1 MGTFFRNILKIAFY
15 TSTLPLMMLVVLT
28 MLDVGARHLFNSA
41 ISSAFEISQLLLSM
55 LISLSLGYT
64 TYIKDN
70 FAVTFV
76 KEKLPANVQRILDM
90 VVCFTASAVCFILT
104 MQASRQAIYSTKGA
118 EFTGAL
124 EVPVYPTK
132 WVFVFGFLLTALV
145 LMTQFLGHLR
155 RGQDDAIEAKDQIL

>member
-1 MGTFFRNILKIAFY
+1 MGTIFRNILKITFY
-15 TSTLPLMMLVVLT
+15 ISTVPLMMLVVLT

-41 ISSAFEISQLLLSM
+41 VTSTFEISQLLLSM
-55 LISLSLGYT
+55 MISLSLGYT

-76 KEKLPANVQRILDM
+76 KEKFPETVQRVLD
-90 VVCFTASAVCFILT
+90 VVACFIASAVCFILT
-104 MQASRQAIYSTKGA
+104 MQASGQAIYSTKGA

-132 WVFVFGFLLTALV
+132 WVFAFGFLLTALV
-145 LMTQFLGHLR
+145 LMIQFFGYLR
-155 RGQDDAIEAKDQIL
+155 RGKGDAIEERDQVL